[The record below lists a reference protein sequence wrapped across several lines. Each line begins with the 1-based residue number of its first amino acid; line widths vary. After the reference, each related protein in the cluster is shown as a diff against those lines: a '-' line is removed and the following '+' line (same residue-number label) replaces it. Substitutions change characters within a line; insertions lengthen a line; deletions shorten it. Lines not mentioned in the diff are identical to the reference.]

1 MIKIKRLIT
10 SLFLFFVILIVIY
23 ITHINFFYVNVIFY
37 SAILDGILA
46 AITTT
51 FLLKY
56 NEYFKIFSF
65 FEKVLIFIIYLLLGY
80 SLAVS
85 IPTIIDRSLSFY
97 ILEKI
102 QEKGSSIK
110 ERKFEE
116 LFTKEYMIEHQ
127 LVKVRLT
134 EQLES
139 GTIVIE
145 NGCVKLTKLGETLAS
160 MSRNFRKHFLAKKRL
175 LSGKYTNELTKISK
189 FNSKD
194 IKNKELYKCNKD
206 NF

>member
-1 MIKIKRLIT
+1 MQHLIIKIKRLIT
-10 SLFLFFVILIVIY
+10 SLFLFLVFLILIY

-37 SAILDGILA
+37 SAILDSILA
-46 AITTT
+46 AIIIT

-56 NEYFKIFSF
+56 NKYFKIFSF
-65 FEKVLIFIIYLLLGY
+65 FEKALIFIICLLLGY
-80 SLAVS
+80 SLALS

-110 ERKFEE
+110 EKKFEE
-116 LFTKEYMIEHQ
+116 LFIKEYMIEHQ

-145 NGCVKLTKLGETLAS
+145 NGCVKLTKLGETFAS

-175 LSGKYTNELTKISK
+175 LSGKYTNELTKISEL
-189 FNSKD
+189 NTKD
-194 IKNKELYKCNKD
+194 INKELYKCN
-206 NF
+206 

>member
-37 SAILDGILA
+37 SAILDAILA

-51 FLLKY
+51 LLLKY
-56 NEYFKIFSF
+56 NKYFKIFSF
-65 FEKVLIFIIYLLLGY
+65 FEKVLIFIICLLLGY

-116 LFTKEYMIEHQ
+116 LFTREYMIEHQ

-189 FNSKD
+189 FNSRD

>member
-1 MIKIKRLIT
+1 MKIKRLTT
-10 SLFLFFVILIVIY
+10 SLFLFSVILIIVY
-23 ITHINFFYVNVIFY
+23 ITHINFFYVNVVFY

-46 AITTT
+46 AIITT

-56 NEYFKIFSF
+56 NKYFKIFSF
-65 FEKVLIFIIYLLLGY
+65 FEKLLIFIIYLLLGY
-80 SLAVS
+80 SLALS

-102 QEKGSSIK
+102 QDKGSSIREK
-110 ERKFEE
+110 KFEE
-116 LFTKEYMIEHQ
+116 LFTKEYIIEHQ

-145 NGCVKLTKLGETLAS
+145 NGCVKLTKLGEIFAS

-175 LSGKYTNELTKISK
+175 LSGKYTNELTKISEL
-189 FNSKD
+189 NSVD
-194 IKNKELYKCNKD
+194 IKNKELYKCN
-206 NF
+206 

>member
-1 MIKIKRLIT
+1 MKIKRLIT
-10 SLFLFFVILIVIY
+10 SLFLFFVILVVIY

-46 AITTT
+46 AIITI

-80 SLAVS
+80 SLALS

-110 ERKFEE
+110 EKNFAE

-134 EQLES
+134 EQLVS

-145 NGCVKLTKLGETLAS
+145 NGCVKLTKFGETLAS
-160 MSRNFRKHFLAKKRL
+160 LSRNFRKYFLAKKRL
-175 LSGKYTNELTKISK
+175 LSGEYTNELTKISN
-189 FNSKD
+189 FNSRD
-194 IKNKELYKCNKD
+194 TKNKELYKCNKD